1 MWLFITARLRQWL
14 ILAVVVPLA
23 SMVVHVI
30 RTAIEK
36 RTGQTRLT
44 RALTTVEEIGRRKGP
59 KGRKAAKA

>member
-23 SMVVHVI
+23 SLLVHLI

-36 RTGQTRLT
+36 RTGETKLT
-44 RALTTVEEIGRRKGP
+44 RALTTVEEIGRRKGR
-59 KGRKAAKA
+59 KGRAAAQS